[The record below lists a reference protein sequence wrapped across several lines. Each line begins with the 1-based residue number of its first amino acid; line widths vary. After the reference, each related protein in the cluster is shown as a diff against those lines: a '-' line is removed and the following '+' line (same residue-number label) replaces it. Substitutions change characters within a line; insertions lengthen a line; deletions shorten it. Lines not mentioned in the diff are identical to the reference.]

1 MIFLLICFAVLLFFL
16 FIFVLF
22 LNIPI
27 CIIPKLSQNYPT
39 NIRKL
44 SENCPKIIQKIT
56 TFFKNYYNI
65 IPNFFLKL
73 SFLGREE
80 EKLRRRN
87 EEYLLVNFPCDV
99 RKNLRGILL
108 AADKEAAAVA
118 AAAKEAATAAD
129 KEAVAAA
136 EAVKKAAKAPTPS
149 GADKKPIAAAKTSEQ
164 IGGRLEKPPP
174 PNQKPPSPAHKPVGP
189 NRKGT

>member
-1 MIFLLICFAVLLFFL
+1 M
-16 FIFVLF
+16 
-22 LNIPI
+22 
-27 CIIPKLSQNYPT
+27 
-39 NIRKL
+39 
-44 SENCPKIIQKIT
+44 
-56 TFFKNYYNI
+56 
-65 IPNFFLKL
+65 
-73 SFLGREE
+73 
-80 EKLRRRN
+80 
-87 EEYLLVNFPCDV
+87 

-108 AADKEAAAVA
+108 AADKEA

-189 NRKGT
+189 NRKGTWTGQGTPPPILTITNPPIDHGPNHCNNPFVHWVEWSKNAKTRRLQKLNLKKI